1 MDADSVKTSA
11 EDAHRL
17 IEKLRGLAT

>member
-11 EDAHRL
+11 EDARRL
-17 IEKLRGLAT
+17 IEKLLALAT